1 MYSLG
6 ERLHYIILSP
16 VTYRKCVE
24 VCNNTLVF
32 QWTVWVKD
40 FFKMTFL
47 LSDRFKLIIT
57 HVVYIR
63 PIVVDVHSKSDRQ

>member
-47 LSDRFKLIIT
+47 LSDRFNI
-57 HVVYIR
+57 VYIR